1 MKKIIK
7 EIIIKHE
14 RPKKEVDI
22 VTKIFNIGCCILFFY
37 IAICLI
43 SKCS

>member
-7 EIIIKHE
+7 KIVIIKH
-14 RPKKEVDI
+14 PKQEDDI
-22 VTKIFNIGCCILFFY
+22 VTKTFNIGCCILFFI